1 MVPWRCRIRFRFFAN
16 VGTVIMGRRIYGQI
30 TTELSPYMWP
40 YSGAMTYVLTHN
52 APMADTVNNL
62 QEGTGKSIRICG
74 GADVIIQ
81 LMKKALTDRCHIVM
95 IPLILGGGIRVFDEI
110 GRMINLTLV
119 DTMNYKGVVE
129 VVYDSRKVTK

>member
-1 MVPWRCRIRFRFFAN
+1 MRKVILYIEMGLDGYIADCRKSVDWIKGQDGSVEMPDTFSVFAN

-62 QEGTGKSIRICG
+62 QEGTGKNIRICG
-74 GADVIIQ
+74 GADVIKS
-81 LMKKALTDRCHIVM
+81 LDR
-95 IPLILGGGIRVFDEI
+95 
-110 GRMINLTLV
+110 
-119 DTMNYKGVVE
+119 
-129 VVYDSRKVTK
+129 